1 MEMEIGMNW
10 SRLGNRDI
18 YIDII
23 PTKFDS
29 IELYNLN

>member
-18 YIDII
+18 IS
-23 PTKFDS
+23 TKFDS